1 MGYGIGNVLQLVTV
15 FPGQL
20 LHSLL
25 HCDRAFVRGFGGKKD
40 TIGRA
45 GDESHKANDNNDCGS
60 RAHARY
66 DCHRQRVQR
75 RQEMPNCRAH
85 GLNCLACL
93 LGSVLGSLPCPLG
106 HLLGFLLGD
115 LLCLHGA
122 GGGSN
127 LLSVAAHAADFMRSS
142 FYIVRF
148 FFDGQPIRFYVAVRC
163 LFCRITYARMIRA
176 WIFFARRYATLP
188 WLCKVAAYLA
198 AVRCL

>member
-15 FPGQL
+15 FSGQL

-127 LLSVAAHAADFMRSS
+127 LLSVAAHAADSMRGS
-142 FYIVRF
+142 FNGV
-148 FFDGQPIRFYVAVRC
+148 C
-163 LFCRITYARMIRA
+163 LFFGRQSLLLCGTVIRGVCRLIYTC
-176 WIFFARRYATLP
+176 FFPAS
-188 WLCKVAAYLA
+188 
-198 AVRCL
+198 RCRGGMA